1 MESSYMIIL
10 IAIKESACK
19 MFKIFKRYVLSKEE
33 YNKLQHEDKY
43 VEELKSTIKD
53 TEIEKERLS
62 LERKYKKFI
71 GEYYQSENGVIYKIE
86 RVRYKSSSWSWN
98 KFCFEASVPNWEDWI
113 DVDFDEIEDKTA
125 QHIPKNKI
133 GEYLLR

>member
-1 MESSYMIIL
+1 
-10 IAIKESACK
+10 
-19 MFKIFKRYVLSKEE
+19 MFKLFKRYVLTKKE

-43 VEELKSTIKD
+43 VEELKSIIKD
-53 TEIEKERLS
+53 NDIEKERLS

-71 GEYYQSENGVIYKIE
+71 GEYYLLEEGFICRIE

-113 DVDFDEIEDKTA
+113 DVDFDDIEKKKFT
-125 QHIPKNKI
+125 HIPKNKV
-133 GEYLLR
+133 GGYLGI